1 MRCFEGMRR
10 ALMKLN
16 YRLSSRSRQVKL
28 DHFWRLAEPS
38 RNTFVLNVGAAV
50 PHVGRA
56 LVGGP
61 CAELLEQPEQDPRW
75 KSLRVIGANLCP
87 EGMKEYGGLYARRGY
102 SAVAADGC
110 RLPFPDQSFDIVFC
124 NAVIEHVTPEMQRQ
138 MAEEIRRVGR
148 SWFVTTPNFWYP
160 IEMHNKLPLIHFLPT
175 SLRLLIQRKLKTWPP
190 EEPLSLLSARN
201 LAALFPGSSI
211 MRVRVTF
218 YPETLIAFG
227 KSTVLSG
234 A

>member
-1 MRCFEGMRR
+1 
-10 ALMKLN
+10 
-16 YRLSSRSRQVKL
+16 
-28 DHFWRLAEPS
+28 
-38 RNTFVLNVGAAV
+38 
-50 PHVGRA
+50 
-56 LVGGP
+56 
-61 CAELLEQPEQDPRW
+61 
-75 KSLRVIGANLCP
+75 
-87 EGMKEYGGLYARRGY
+87 
-102 SAVAADGC
+102 
-110 RLPFPDQSFDIVFC
+110 
-124 NAVIEHVTPEMQRQ
+124 
-138 MAEEIRRVGR
+138 
-148 SWFVTTPNFWYP
+148 
-160 IEMHNKLPLIHFLPT
+160 HFLPT

>member
-1 MRCFEGMRR
+1 MFRGHEAGFDEAQLPVEF
-10 ALMKLN
+10 AL
-16 YRLSSRSRQVKL
+16 
-28 DHFWRLAEPS
+28 
-38 RNTFVLNVGAAV
+38 AA
-50 PHVGRA
+50 GEA